1 MQTVFHCVEQTAVRS
16 EHNAASVLVASR
28 GESLFWQEVKC
39 RFCAETTN
47 AVVFLVRKVS
57 TCWSSEHQDLLH
69 MILHTCVDDLLV
81 ILILGAAALTLQEDF
96 YSLWSLDEVTSN
108 ILWES
113 HEPLSHVLPLSPSC
127 SVMSV
132 VAWRHLPASRSPQ
145 QSDWHLCANLTK
157 ERPATKE
164 RPWGS
169 VSLALYSSY
178 RRLMEWQHFSFSMQL
193 YLLRTLLSPRWI
205 SECPK
210 LPEISRGG
218 KPGN

>member
-1 MQTVFHCVEQTAVRS
+1 MLSFFWWGKSQPADTLSIRTCCTWSFTHVSMICLWLWSWELRLRLCRS
-16 EHNAASVLVASR
+16 IS
-28 GESLFWQEVKC
+28 
-39 RFCAETTN
+39 
-47 AVVFLVRKVS
+47 
-57 TCWSSEHQDLLH
+57 
-69 MILHTCVDDLLV
+69 I
-81 ILILGAAALTLQEDF
+81 
-96 YSLWSLDEVTSN
+96 SLWSLDEVTSN

-178 RRLMEWQHFSFSMQL
+178 RRMMEWQHFSFSMQL

-218 KPGN
+218 KRGN